1 MNQQKHKSC
10 PRISS
15 QSQHQ
20 FHNQRPN
27 LFQTNMKPSEKE
39 ANEDRYFSSDFKHEF
54 ESNYKKHFVCL
65 SKIHFYTLFTQ
76 FD

>member
-1 MNQQKHKSC
+1 
-10 PRISS
+10 
-15 QSQHQ
+15 
-20 FHNQRPN
+20 
-27 LFQTNMKPSEKE
+27 MKPSEKE

-54 ESNYKKHFVCL
+54 ESNYKKYFVCL